1 MNSLQ
6 DGAAPAPWSA
16 PVENPLPGF
25 SRLPGAAGDVDW
37 GATALGL
44 PSAWPDELRAAA
56 GICLS
61 SQFPLAI
68 VWGPEFVYVYND
80 AAISVFGTKHPW
92 AMGQRVIDVWPDAW
106 PTLGPMLESV
116 LRTGQAVRNDDLEL
130 MIDPHGQLVE
140 AYLTFSYS
148 PIVSARGTIGGV
160 FIAFMETTERVLA
173 ERRQRTVSDLAT
185 AVARGRR
192 SDDLLTRV
200 REALDDNR
208 RDLPFTALLRA
219 GAGGRLGCLFATG
232 HEAAQLPEAAAAILA
247 GLAAPAIESGQPLLL
262 DAARAVEALDV
273 RGPWPEAP
281 RQMLAMPFR
290 PGGQDAPGG
299 VLLVGVNPRRP
310 LDAACRAFFDQVGG
324 HVAHAVAVAEADVAE
339 RQRIAAMAELE
350 RSRSHFFA
358 GASHELRTPLTL
370 VLGPLGALLDEQ
382 GAPLAPGLREPLEM
396 AHRNARRLNTL
407 VSSLLDFARIE
418 AGTLPL
424 VLEPLDPSVATAEIA
439 ALFRAPVEAAGLRLT
454 VASTLAP
461 GPAMLDRDMWEKIV
475 FNLLSNALKFTLQ
488 GGIAVRLG
496 GDSGWIELEVA
507 DTGIGI
513 EEEETARV
521 FGRFYRSRGAEG
533 QGAES
538 GGVGLALVR
547 ELARLHGG
555 DVALESRPGVGSR
568 FTVRVPLHR
577 PAPGGSMR
585 QPPRPTAQVMRRA
598 QFRDELARY
607 GVHAEPPPLPP
618 AAQAQAQATQGAR
631 VLVIER
637 DEDVVRYVARLLQ
650 DSCAVASAPSA
661 NAALA
666 AIRAAAPDLVL
677 VDAMLPGAGGLD
689 LVRRIRRDP
698 AAGTVPLLV
707 LSARADEEARLE
719 ALDAGADDF
728 VAKPFSGREL
738 SARVRSHVQMARVRR
753 AAFEQE
759 TALRR
764 EIAGLRHDLAT
775 VLDGTRDIVLSLD
788 RDLRVVALNDAAA
801 AGRPKAGAVGLP
813 LSELIPDIPGSPLER
828 ALRDAVCAR
837 DSSAV
842 EYYDREARR
851 WFEVRCYPA
860 PHGALLFGTDI
871 TGRKLAE
878 QAQREAHAELELRV
892 AERTEALRAASGLLG
907 AVFDRA
913 PGGIALSDR
922 NGRIV
927 HANAAYAALVGLDV
941 ASVHERSLEDWVEPA
956 GLVRLAAGRERLLAG
971 EADSFEEEVRY
982 RCPDGRRLWVAHF
995 VSLIAPL
1002 WQGDRCFVTI
1012 ARDVTA
1018 RKRGEAESEIA
1029 RQELRTL
1036 YERLQSV
1043 RENERKALAR
1053 EVHDQLGQILSAAK
1067 IDIKLLEDDLRDD
1080 TRSMVRGA
1088 IIAELGSASAT
1099 LERAI
1104 GLVRE
1109 IATELR
1115 APELDE
1121 HGLYAAITWHVHDF
1135 ERRTRIACHVTF
1147 EPARP
1152 HPSRPAS
1159 AALLRILQEA
1169 MTNVLR
1175 HAQASKVWVSLERRG
1190 HSLVLRVRDDGVGI
1204 PRALLRR
1211 GASLGLQG
1219 MRERAELV
1227 DGKLLAGPLAPR
1239 GTLVSVRVPLHSKRE
1254 KGPRP

>member
-1 MNSLQ
+1 MQLS
-6 DGAAPAPWSA
+6 DSMS
-16 PVENPLPGF
+16 EPLPGF
-25 SRLPGAAGDVDW
+25 SRLPGVAGDKDW
-37 GATALGL
+37 RSTPLGP

-68 VWGPEFVYVYND
+68 AWGPELVYVYND
-80 AAISVFGTKHPW
+80 AAVSVFGNKHPW
-92 AMGQRVIDVWPDAW
+92 AMGQRVMDVWPDAW
-106 PTLGPMLESV
+106 PTLQPMLESV
-116 LRTGQAVRNDDLEL
+116 LRTGLAVRNDDLEL
-130 MIDPHGQLVE
+130 PIDPYGQLVE

-148 PIVSARGTIGGV
+148 PIVSARGTVGGV

-192 SDDLLTRV
+192 SDDLLMRV
-200 REALDDNR
+200 REALDFNR

-232 HEAAQLPEAAAAILA
+232 YLGEQLPAASASTLA
-247 GLAAPAIESGQPLLL
+247 GLAALAIESGEPVLM
-262 DAARAVEALDV
+262 DAARAVEALGV
-273 RGPWPEAP
+273 SGPWPEAP
-281 RQMLAMPFR
+281 RQMLAIPFR

-299 VLLVGVNPRRP
+299 VLLVGVNPRRQ
-310 LDAACRAFFDQVGG
+310 LDAAYCAFFDQVGG

-339 RQRIAAMAELE
+339 RERIAAMAELE

-358 GASHELRTPLTL
+358 GASHQLRTPLTL
-370 VLGPLGALLDEQ
+370 VLGPLGALLDGQ
-382 GAPLAPGLREPLEM
+382 GAPLAPEVREAVEM
-396 AHRNARRLNTL
+396 ADRNARRLNKL

-424 VLEPLDPSVATAEIA
+424 VLEPVDPSVATAEIA

-454 VASTLAP
+454 VTSTLEP
-461 GPAMLDRDMWEKIV
+461 GQAMLDRDMWEKIV
-475 FNLLSNALKFTLQ
+475 FNLLSNAFKFTRE

-496 GDSGWIELEVA
+496 GGGSWIELEVA

-521 FGRFYRSRGAEG
+521 FGRFYRSRSAEAAG
-533 QGAES
+533 GDG

-555 DVALESRPGVGSR
+555 DVALESRRGMGSR
-568 FTVRVPLHR
+568 FTVRVPWRR
-577 PAPGGSMR
+577 PAPGGAMR
-585 QPPRPTAQVMRRA
+585 QPPRPQAQVMRRA
-598 QFRDELARY
+598 QFRDELERY
-607 GVHAEPPPLPP
+607 EIEGAP
-618 AAQAQAQATQGAR
+618 AALGRTEARQGAR
-631 VLVIER
+631 VLVVER
-637 DEDVVRYVARLLQ
+637 DEDVVRYVARLLR
-650 DSCAVASAPSA
+650 DSCAVSSVAGAE
-661 NAALA
+661 AALA
-666 AIRAAAPDLVL
+666 ALRGAAPDLVL

-689 LVRRIRRDP
+689 LVRRIRRDQV
-698 AAGTVPLLV
+698 AGAVPLLV
-707 LSARADEEARLE
+707 LSARSDEEARLE

-728 VAKPFSGREL
+728 IAKPFSGREL

-753 AAFEQE
+753 AAFERE

-775 VLDGTRDIVLSLD
+775 VLDGTRDIVVSLD
-788 RDLRVVALNDAAA
+788 RELRVVALNDAAA
-801 AGRPKAGAVGLP
+801 AGRPKAAAVGVP
-813 LSELIPDIPGSPLER
+813 LGELIPCLPGSPLER
-828 ALRDAVCAR
+828 AVRDAVGAR
-837 DSSAV
+837 DTSAV
-842 EYYDREARR
+842 EHLDREAHR
-851 WFEVRCYPA
+851 WYEVRCYPA
-860 PHGALLFGTDI
+860 PHGVLLFATDI

-878 QAQREAHAELELRV
+878 EAQREAHAELERRV
-892 AERTEALRAASGLLG
+892 AERTEQLRAASGLLG

-922 NGRIV
+922 SGRIV
-927 HANAAYAALVGLDV
+927 HANAAYADVVGLDA
-941 ASVHERSLEDWVEPA
+941 ASVRERSLQDWIEPA
-956 GLVRLAAGRERLLAG
+956 GMERLHAGRERLLAG

-1012 ARDVTA
+1012 ARDITA

-1036 YERLQSV
+1036 YERLQTV

-1067 IDIKLLEDDLRDD
+1067 IDIKLLEDDLRDQS
-1080 TRSMVRGA
+1080 RPMVRGA
-1088 IIAELGSASAT
+1088 IIGELGSASAT

-1104 GLVRE
+1104 GLVRA

-1135 ERRTRIACHVTF
+1135 ERRTRIACHVSF

-1175 HAQASKVWVSLERRG
+1175 HAQATKVWVSLERRG
-1190 HSLVLRVRDDGVGI
+1190 HLLVLRVRDDGVGI
-1204 PRALLRR
+1204 PRAQLRR

-1254 KGPRP
+1254 KGFRP

>member
-1 MNSLQ
+1 MISPQ
-6 DGAAPAPWSA
+6 ASA
-16 PVENPLPGF
+16 LSPTALPDASSDPLPGF
-25 SRLPGAAGDVDW
+25 ARLPGAAGDKDW
-37 GATALGL
+37 STTPLGL
-44 PSAWPDELRAAA
+44 PAAWPAELRSAA

-68 VWGPEFVYVYND
+68 AWGPEFVYVYND

-92 AMGQRVIDVWPDAW
+92 AMGQRVRDVWPDAW
-106 PTLGPMLESV
+106 PTLEPMLGSV
-116 LRTGQAVRNDDLEL
+116 LVTGQAVRNDDLEL
-130 MIDPHGQLVE
+130 LIDPYGQLVE

-148 PIVSARGTIGGV
+148 PIVSAQGTVGGV

-192 SDDLLTRV
+192 SDDLLMRV
-200 REALDDNR
+200 REALAANP

-232 HEAAQLPEAAAAILA
+232 QGAPELPPAAAAILA
-247 GLAAPAIESGQPLLL
+247 GQAARAIESGQPLLL
-262 DAARAVEALDV
+262 DAAPAVEALAV

-299 VLLVGVNPRRP
+299 VLVLGVNPRRP
-310 LDAACRAFFDQVGG
+310 LDAAYRAFFDQVGS

-339 RQRIAAMAELE
+339 RHRIAAMAELE

-358 GASHELRTPLTL
+358 GASHELRTPLSL
-370 VLGPLGALLDEQ
+370 VLGPLGTLLDEQ
-382 GAPLAPGLREPLEM
+382 TLPLAPEVREGLEM
-396 AHRNARRLNTL
+396 AYRNARRLNKL

-424 VLEPLDPSVATAEIA
+424 VLEPLDPSVAAAEIA

-454 VASTLAP
+454 VASTLPP
-461 GPAMLDRDMWEKIV
+461 GAVMLDRDMWEKIV
-475 FNLLSNALKFTLQ
+475 FNLLSNAFKFTRE

-496 GDSGWIELEVA
+496 GGGGWIELEVA

-521 FGRFYRSRGAEG
+521 FGRFYRSRSAEETG
-533 QGAES
+533 ES

-555 DVALESRPGVGSR
+555 EVALESRPGLGSR
-568 FTVRVPLHR
+568 FTVRLPWR
-577 PAPGGSMR
+577 QPSPGGSMR
-585 QPPRPTAQVMRRA
+585 QPPRPTARVLRRA
-598 QFRDELARY
+598 QFRDELERY
-607 GVHAEPPPLPP
+607 GMHMEG
-618 AAQAQAQATQGAR
+618 AAAPVPHQAGQGAR
-631 VLVIER
+631 VLVVER
-637 DEDVVRYVARLLQ
+637 DADVVRYVTRLLR
-650 DSCAVASAPSA
+650 DSCAVASAA
-661 NAALA
+661 GGEAGLA
-666 AIRAAAPDLVL
+666 AIHGLAPDLVL
-677 VDAMLPGAGGLD
+677 VDAMLPGGGLE
-689 LVRRIRRDP
+689 LVRRVRRDP
-698 AAGTVPLLV
+698 VAGAVPLLV
-707 LSARADEEARLE
+707 LSARSDEEARLE
-719 ALDAGADDF
+719 ALEAGADD
-728 VAKPFSGREL
+728 VIAKPFSGREL
-738 SARVRSHVQMARVRR
+738 SARVRSHVQMARLRR

-788 RDLRVVALNDAAA
+788 RELRVVALNDAAA
-801 AGRPKAGAVGLP
+801 AGRPKARAVGLA
-813 LSELIPDIPGSPLER
+813 LGELIPDLAGSPLER

-837 DSSAV
+837 DTSAV

-860 PHGALLFGTDI
+860 PHGVLLFGTDI

-878 QAQREAHAELELRV
+878 EAQREAHAELERRV

-913 PGGIALSDR
+913 PGGIALSDG

-927 HANAAYAALVGLDV
+927 HANAAYAALVGLDA
-941 ASVHERSLEDWVEPA
+941 ASLRERSLQDWIEPA
-956 GLVRLAAGRERLLAG
+956 GLERLEAGRRRLLAG

-982 RCPDGRRLWVAHF
+982 RCPDGRRVWVAHF

-1002 WQGDRCFVTI
+1002 WQGERCFVTI

-1018 RKRGEAESEIA
+1018 RKRGEAESETA

-1080 TRSMVRGA
+1080 TRPMVRGA
-1088 IIAELGSASAT
+1088 IIGELGSASAT

-1121 HGLYAAITWHVHDF
+1121 QGLYAAITWHVHDF

-1175 HAQASKVWVSLERRG
+1175 HAQATKVWVSLERRANL
-1190 HSLVLRVRDDGVGI
+1190 LVLRVRDDGVGI
-1204 PRALLRR
+1204 QRAHLRR

-1227 DGKLLAGPLAPR
+1227 DGKLLAGPLSPR
-1239 GTLVSVRVPLHSKRE
+1239 GTLVSVRVPLHQRTRE
-1254 KGPRP
+1254 K